1 MFVLL
6 VLAALAVL
14 VLGLGLTWLRM
25 HARQESKAV
34 VEQVLDLTVYNQ
46 LRATEAALP
55 TTWTV
60 ATTYT
65 GGMSH
70 ERVR

>member
-25 HARQESKAV
+25 HRRQESKAV

-55 TTWTV
+55 YYVDSGNNLHWRDE
-60 ATTYT
+60 
-65 GGMSH
+65 S
-70 ERVR
+70 